1 MYATYDHHF
10 YTETTLNL
18 SNSKYISFTTL
29 LEAHAHRDISYKIL
43 TIQAITTHLI
53 LLQITAFVEQG
64 RNYSVQENLG
74 LWCILYIHYI
84 YRKCNAGHYTIS

>member
-1 MYATYDHHF
+1 MLRTIIIF
-10 YTETTLNL
+10 IQKLL
-18 SNSKYISFTTL
+18 SIYPIQNIFHLQHYWKL
-29 LEAHAHRDISYKIL
+29 HAHRDISYKIL

-74 LWCILYIHYI
+74 LRCILYIHYI